1 MSKTYMLVNPYV
13 TGKMTNR
20 FEAKTPL
27 LAAKKAYKA
36 LSKHF
41 SNNVPIF
48 HFSLQKTSGTQV
60 GGGSNGD
67 YFHFQVKEKK
77 DSTGHVSYSLE
88 SYKVNNV
95 KGIKNFRK
103 NIKTFTAN
111 VNKAQTGGAS
121 KIEDDLSWL
130 DDEEDE
136 IYKSTYS
143 YVNIPEPITY
153 WYYDPYVYRLKR
165 FFIPTFVYPLRPYI
179 LVNVI

>member
-13 TGKMTNR
+13 TGKMTNK

-48 HFSLQKTSGTQV
+48 HFTLQKVGGGQV
-60 GGGSNGD
+60 GGGSDGD
-67 YFHFQVKEKK
+67 YYHFQVKEQK

-88 SYKVNNV
+88 SFNV
-95 KGIKNFRK
+95 KNAKGLKNFRK
-103 NIKTFTAN
+103 SIKSFTSD
-111 VNKAQTGGAS
+111 VKKVQSGGKS
-121 KIEDDLSWL
+121 KIQDDLSWL
-130 DDEEDE
+130 DDDDDD
-136 IYKSTYS
+136 IYKATYT

-165 FFIPTFVYPLRPYI
+165 FFIPTFVYPLRPYV

>member
-1 MSKTYMLVNPYV
+1 M
-13 TGKMTNR
+13 
-20 FEAKTPL
+20 
-27 LAAKKAYKA
+27 
-36 LSKHF
+36 
-41 SNNVPIF
+41 
-48 HFSLQKTSGTQV
+48 
-60 GGGSNGD
+60 
-67 YFHFQVKEKK
+67 
-77 DSTGHVSYSLE
+77 
-88 SYKVNNV
+88 